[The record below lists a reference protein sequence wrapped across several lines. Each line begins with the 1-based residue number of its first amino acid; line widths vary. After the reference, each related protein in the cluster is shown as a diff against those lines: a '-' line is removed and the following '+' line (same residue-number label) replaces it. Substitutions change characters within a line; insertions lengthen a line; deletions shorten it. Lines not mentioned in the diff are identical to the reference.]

1 MKKICL
7 AIVTLAALS
16 SVAYAHN
23 RSYELRDS
31 DTYFGKYSTQLKE
44 KAWLNSQAPMTVV
57 VPFAVKEKT
66 HGLTNYQR
74 MMLIS
79 EENDRGRQ

>member
-7 AIVTLAALS
+7 TIATLAALS

-31 DTYFGKYSTQLKE
+31 DTYFGKYSTQLKD
-44 KAWLNSQAPMTVV
+44 KAAKETITLVS
-57 VPFAVKEKT
+57 PFAVEEKAL
-66 HGLTNYQR
+66 GLTNFER
-74 MMLIS
+74 MMKIS
-79 EENDRGRQ
+79 KENEEGRH